1 MKKFYSLLIALLAL
15 VGVAQAQTVVFDIV
29 SNPWNLPLGSG
40 QGESASAGDVAKIEQ
55 DGVTLTFTSEGEK
68 TTPTRMWTG
77 PQLRMYA
84 NNAVTVT
91 AGDQFIESVLFT
103 YTTNNTDKDYFTND
117 IDETETKSGTAW
129 TGSATSVTFKTAT
142 SKGRL
147 QITKIEVTLKNDD
160 PNYVATP
167 KITPATGTYRAAQ
180 EVTITADEGC
190 TIYYTTDG
198 GDPKASDAI
207 YAGPFTVE
215 KTTTVKAVAVK
226 GDNMSEVASSIIT
239 ISILPSG
246 DGDGSLENPYNYVAA
261 TSIASAL
268 ASGAKSDDVYV
279 KGKVSKITYAFDA
292 QHGTATFFIT
302 DDGNEADNQFQ
313 VYSTYFLGNRSWKD
327 GDTQIKVGDDVIIYG
342 KLTNYQGTP
351 ETAAKESCLYS
362 LNGEKAPD
370 IVYTE
375 YNTLA
380 AVKAAAPADEASATY
395 AQLNVDNLLVSYVN
409 GQSVYL
415 FDGEDGMLIYG
426 TNSKNLKTGDKISG
440 NIKGKLYKRNGNTQL
455 ASSAYEV
462 TVASSGNDVVPQE
475 VSPAVF
481 NATGATYENELIT
494 LKGLV
499 PNAEA
504 LDNKNITFKYE
515 DEDEEVMY
523 TFAVRDNFNVVSS
536 LVFDKNKAYTVTGLV
551 AVYTKEGVTTIQIY
565 PRTAADIDNGE
576 PPVVYEFVGDGT
588 LENAYIVADI
598 QHKEATDTKTA
609 LEKNVWVKAY
619 IVGYINGSNLNAS
632 TAVFSADAPEGATVA
647 PSNLLV
653 ADAADAKTAALV
665 IPVALPTG
673 GARTDLNLADN
684 PSKLGTQVWLK
695 GGIYKYM
702 GVPGLKDV
710 KVYSLDGSVIVDAI
724 NGITLDAS
732 AAKTIYNV
740 AGQRVQNLSKAGLY
754 IVNGKKVV
762 VK

>member
-1 MKKFYSLLIALLAL
+1 MKKIYSILIALLAL
-15 VGVAQAQTVVFDIV
+15 VGVVQAQTVVFDIA

-40 QGESASAGDVAKIEQ
+40 QGESASAGDVEKIEQ

-91 AGDQFIESVLFT
+91 AGDQLIESVLFT
-103 YTTNNTDKDYFTND
+103 YTTSNTDKDYFTND

-167 KITPATGTYRAAQ
+167 KITPATGTYYAAQ
-180 EVTITADEGC
+180 TVTISAGEGC

-198 GDPKASDAI
+198 GDPKASDAV
-207 YAGPFTVE
+207 YAEPFTVD
-215 KTTTVKAVAVK
+215 KTTTVRAIARK
-226 GDNMSEVASSIIT
+226 GNNESEEASSIIT
-239 ISILPSG
+239 IMTLPSG
-246 DGDGSLENPYNYVAA
+246 DGDGSLENPYNYVGA
-261 TSIASAL
+261 TAVASAL

-279 KGKVSKITYAFDA
+279 KGKVSKITYAFDT

-380 AVKAAAPADEASATY
+380 AVKAAAPADEDHATY

-409 GQSVYL
+409 GKSVYL

-455 ASSAYEV
+455 ASTAYEV
-462 TVASSGNDVVPQE
+462 EVVSSGNDVVPQ
-475 VSPAVF
+475 VVAAADLLA
-481 NATGATYENELIT
+481 NDGAAYENEL
-494 LKGLV
+494 
-499 PNAEA
+499 
-504 LDNKNITFKYE
+504 
-515 DEDEEVMY
+515 
-523 TFAVRDNFNVVSS
+523 VSVS
-536 LVFDKNKAYTVTGLV
+536 YLV
-551 AVYTKEGVTTIQIY
+551 APENPAWTNRSISFDAYADDSYGKSVGIVAAYDNWNVAADLTFNQETPYTLTGFVTVYTKGNTTTVQLY
-565 PRTAADIDNGE
+565 PRTKADIDNGE
-576 PPVVYEFVGDGT
+576 TFTPEGEGT
-588 LENAYIVADI
+588 LEKPYTIADV
-598 QHKEATDTKTA
+598 HGLYDAAKASEA
-609 LEKNVWVKAY
+609 VWVKAY
-619 IVGYINGSNLNAS
+619 IIGSVDREFTEAKLVKEGGENA
-632 TAVFSADAPEGATVA
+632 T
-647 PSNLLV
+647 PSNIVV
-653 ADAADAKTAALV
+653 ADAADEAAIAKM
-665 IPVALPTG
+665 IPVALPSG
-673 GARTDLNLADN
+673 SAVRAALNLKDN
-684 PSKLGTQVWLK
+684 AENLGKQVWVY
-695 GGIYKYM
+695 GTIEKYFNVA
-702 GVPGLKDV
+702 GVKNV
-710 KVYSLDGSVIVDAI
+710 TNYSFDGVTTAV
-724 NGITLDAS
+724 NGITVDAP
-732 AAKTIYNV
+732 AAKAIYNI

>member
-1 MKKFYSLLIALLAL
+1 MKKIYSILIALLAL

-261 TSIASAL
+261 TAIASAL

-313 VYSTYFLGNRSWKD
+313 VYSTYFLGNLSWKD

-375 YNTLA
+375 FNTFA
-380 AVKAAAPADEASATY
+380 AMKAAAPADEASATY

-409 GQSVYL
+409 GKSIYL

-455 ASSAYEV
+455 AVSTYEV
-462 TVASSGNDVVPQE
+462 EVVSSGNDVVPQ
-475 VSPAVF
+475 VVAAADLLA
-481 NATGATYENELIT
+481 NDGAAYENEL
-494 LKGLV
+494 
-499 PNAEA
+499 
-504 LDNKNITFKYE
+504 
-515 DEDEEVMY
+515 
-523 TFAVRDNFNVVSS
+523 VSVS
-536 LVFDKNKAYTVTGLV
+536 YLV
-551 AVYTKEGVTTIQIY
+551 APENPAWTNRSISFDAYADDSYGKSVGIVAAYDNWNVAADLTFNQETPYTLTGFVTVYTKDNKMTVQLY
-565 PRTAADIDNGE
+565 PRTIADIDNGE
-576 PPVVYEFVGDGT
+576 TPQPYEFTGDGT
-588 LENAYIVADI
+588 LEKPYTVVDIRHKNATSTSEV
-598 QHKEATDTKTA
+598 
-609 LEKNVWVKAY
+609 LEKDVWVKAI
-619 IVGYINGSNLNAS
+619 IVGWINGSTLNAE
-632 TAVFSADAPEGATVA
+632 TATFKLEGEVKNN
-647 PSNLLV
+647 NLIV
-653 ADAADAKTAALV
+653 ADAADATALDKLIGV
-665 IPVALPTG
+665 QLPNG

-684 PSKLGTQVWLK
+684 PTKLGTQVWLK
-695 GGIYKYM
+695 GDIYKYM
-702 GVPGLKDV
+702 GYPGLKNV
-710 KVYSLDGSVIVDAI
+710 KVYSLDGQTIVDAI
-724 NGITLDAS
+724 NDITLDAP
-732 AAKTIYNV
+732 AAKAIYNI
-740 AGQRVQNLSKAGLY
+740 AGQRVQNLNKAGLY

>member
-1 MKKFYSLLIALLAL
+1 MKKIYSLLIALLAL
-15 VGVAQAQTVVFDIV
+15 VGVAQAQTIVFDIAA
-29 SNPWNLPLGSG
+29 NPWNLPLGSG

-55 DGVTLTFTSEGEK
+55 DGVTLTFSAEGEK
-68 TTPTRMWTG
+68 TTPPRMWTG

-84 NNAVTVT
+84 NNDVTIT
-91 AGDQFIESVLFT
+91 AGGRVIESVLFT
-103 YTTNNTDKDYFTND
+103 YTTNNTDQDYFTND
-117 IDETETKSGTAW
+117 IDETQTKSGTAW
-129 TGSATSVTFKTAT
+129 TGSVSSVTFKTAT

-147 QITKIEVTLKNDD
+147 QITKIEVTIKNDD

-167 KITPATGTYRAAQ
+167 KISPATGTYYAAQ

-207 YAGPFTVE
+207 YTGPFTVE

-261 TSIASAL
+261 TAIASAL

-279 KGKVSKITYAFDA
+279 KGKVSKIKYAFDA

-313 VYSTYFLGNRSWKD
+313 VYSTYFLGNLSWKD

-375 YNTLA
+375 FNTFA
-380 AVKAAAPADEASATY
+380 AAKAAAPAAEADAVN
-395 AQLNVDNLLVSYVN
+395 AQLNLNEAIVVFVN
-409 GQSVYL
+409 DKSVYL
-415 FDGEDGMLIYG
+415 FDGTDGMLIYG
-426 TNSKNLKTGDKISG
+426 SNSKNLKTGDKISG
-440 NIKGKLYKRNGNTQL
+440 AIKGKLYKYNGNTQI
-455 ASSAYEV
+455 ANPAYEV
-462 TVASSGNDVVPQE
+462 TVISSENEVVPQI
-475 VSPAVF
+475 VAAADLLA
-481 NATGATYENELIT
+481 NDGAAYENELVSINY
-494 LKGLV
+494 LV
-499 PNAEA
+499 PQATA
-504 LDNKNITFKYE
+504 WDSRNISFDAYADDSYGKSDGIVAAYDKWNVATDLTFNQE
-515 DEDEEVMY
+515 TPY
-523 TFAVRDNFNVVSS
+523 TLTGF
-536 LVFDKNKAYTVTGLV
+536 VT
-551 AVYTKEGVTTIQIY
+551 VYTKDNKTTVQLY
-565 PRTAADIDNGE
+565 PRTIADIDNGE
-576 PPVVYEFVGDGT
+576 TPQPYEFTGDGT
-588 LENAYIVADI
+588 LEKPYTVEDIRHKNATSTSEV
-598 QHKEATDTKTA
+598 
-609 LEKNVWVKAY
+609 LEKDVWVKAI
-619 IVGYINGSNLNAS
+619 IVGWINGSTLNAE
-632 TAVFSADAPEGATVA
+632 TATFKLEGEVKNN
-647 PSNLLV
+647 NLIV
-653 ADAADAKTAALV
+653 ADAADATALDKLIGV
-665 IPVALPTG
+665 QLPNG

-684 PSKLGTQVWLK
+684 PTKLGTQVWLK
-695 GGIYKYM
+695 GDIYKYM
-702 GVPGLKDV
+702 GYPGLKNV
-710 KVYSLDGSVIVDAI
+710 KVYSLDGRTIVDAI
-724 NGITLDAS
+724 NDI
-732 AAKTIYNV
+732 AAENAVANKSIYTI
-740 AGQRVQNLSKAGLY
+740 AGQRVQNLNKRGLY